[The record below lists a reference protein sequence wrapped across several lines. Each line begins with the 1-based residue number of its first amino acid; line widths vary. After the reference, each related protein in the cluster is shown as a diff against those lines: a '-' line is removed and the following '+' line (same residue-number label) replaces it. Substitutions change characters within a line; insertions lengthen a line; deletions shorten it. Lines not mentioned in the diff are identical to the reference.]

1 MKNKISLNDFS
12 FRFSGYGHYDVTYTS
27 PVTGSMPLIDATKSN
42 WDNVKTQ
49 DLNRLKKL
57 CKQLCEWN

>member
-1 MKNKISLNDFS
+1 MWTATID
-12 FRFSGYGHYDVTYTS
+12 D
-27 PVTGSMPLIDATKSN
+27 MPLIDATKSN

-49 DLNRLKKL
+49 DLNLLKKL